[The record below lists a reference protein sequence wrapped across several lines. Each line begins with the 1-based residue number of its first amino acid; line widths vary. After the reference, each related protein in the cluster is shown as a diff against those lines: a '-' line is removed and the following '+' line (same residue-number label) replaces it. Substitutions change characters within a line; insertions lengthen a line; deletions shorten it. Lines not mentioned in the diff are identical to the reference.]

1 MADEAWDTQS
11 PLFGRYAGFVAV
23 TILLSLLFI
32 TFWPLFYVKSA
43 AELLNLLAGFLWLS
57 VFFLIWGS
65 PFWVPVYV
73 LALFPGIVVYRA
85 VVSAAA
91 GLGANTRIAVVAAA
105 LMTSL
110 VSSFG
115 LPIGSWIIGREYE
128 MKHLMADLSDL
139 SNYWP
144 LFFGAPAA
152 LLSAF
157 LILYKNEAT

>member
-1 MADEAWDTQS
+1 MEDESWDIQS
-11 PLFGRYAGFVAV
+11 PPFGRYARFVAV

-32 TFWPLFYVKSA
+32 TFSPFLNVKSA
-43 AELLNLLAGFLWLS
+43 AELLNWLAGVLWLY
-57 VFFLIWGS
+57 VFLLFWGS
-65 PFWVPVYV
+65 PFWIPVSL

-91 GLGANTRIAVVAAA
+91 RFGANTRIAVAAAA

-115 LPIGSWIIGREYE
+115 VPIGSWLIGREHE

-144 LFFGAPAA
+144 LIFGAPAA

>member
-1 MADEAWDTQS
+1 MADESWDIQS
-11 PLFGRYAGFVAV
+11 PPFGRYARFVAV

-32 TFWPLFYVKSA
+32 TFWPFFYVKSA
-43 AELLNLLAGFLWLS
+43 AELLNLLAGFLWLY
-57 VFFLIWGS
+57 VFFLFWGS
-65 PFWVPVYV
+65 SFWVPVSL

-91 GLGANTRIAVVAAA
+91 GFGANTRIAVAAAA

-110 VSSFG
+110 VSSLG
-115 LPIGSWIIGREYE
+115 VPIGSWLIGRECE
-128 MKHLMADLSDL
+128 MKRLMADLSDL

-144 LFFGAPAA
+144 LIFGAPAA